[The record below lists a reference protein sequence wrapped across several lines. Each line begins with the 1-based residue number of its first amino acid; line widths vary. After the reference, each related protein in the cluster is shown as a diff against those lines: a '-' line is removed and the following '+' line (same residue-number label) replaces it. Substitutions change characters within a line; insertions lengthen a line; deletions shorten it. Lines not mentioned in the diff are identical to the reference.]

1 MKNPPART
9 RLRRKLGYP
18 RAKSSP
24 RLDLSA
30 AFVMPPFTGT
40 FLTQIPAAPA
50 AVPGSTPVTLTV
62 GDPPLIQVDMA
73 AFFAETAQFIA
84 EHPVFC
90 ATLAAGVIFAIWAY
104 NQPPPSAYA
113 T

>member
-1 MKNPPART
+1 
-9 RLRRKLGYP
+9 
-18 RAKSSP
+18 
-24 RLDLSA
+24 
-30 AFVMPPFTGT
+30 MPPFTGT

-50 AVPGSTPVTLTV
+50 AAPGPTPVTLMV

-73 AFFAETAQFIA
+73 AFFAEAAQFIA

-104 NQPPPSAYA
+104 NQPTQSAYA